1 MDSSTRSIARYQTME
16 LFQMKIAITGGTAG
30 IGQALGN
37 KYEALGHEV
46 VRLSR
51 RTGHNIRVI
60 PKMAD
65 TIQPCDLFIN
75 NAQAGYAQS
84 ELLFAMAD
92 RWQGTKKHIIV
103 ISTQM
108 TQSPVSSLPGLD
120 MDQYRIQKVA
130 LEESVRQLRNQDL
143 GIKFTIIRPGNI
155 ATSLDKTVPPAAD
168 VDNWANTL
176 IDIFELAR
184 IQNLRISDISLGPV

>member
-1 MDSSTRSIARYQTME
+1 
-16 LFQMKIAITGGTAG
+16 MKIAITGGTAG

-46 VRLSR
+46 LRLSR
-51 RTGHNIRVI
+51 RNSHNIRVI

-75 NAQAGYAQS
+75 NAQAGYAQT

-120 MDQYRIQKVA
+120 MDQYRIQKIA
-130 LEESVRQLRNQDL
+130 LEESVRQLRNRDL
-143 GIKFTIIRPGNI
+143 GIKFTIVRPGNI

-176 IDIFELAR
+176 IDIFELVR
-184 IQNLRISDISLGPV
+184 IQNLRISDISLGPL